1 MFNPLKYFR
10 RRTVGLALGSGGAKG
25 VSHIAVIEYLQSLNI
40 PIHMI
45 AGSSIGAVV
54 GAVYGAGKLGEFK
67 RDLLKMGRKELL
79 SLVDPVFP
87 RSGMV
92 EGKKLVDFMARY
104 IGPEMKIED
113 LSVPLSIIATDY
125 YSGAPVVFRSG
136 CVLDALRASVS
147 IPGVFTPMKLGDTFL
162 IDGGVASPV
171 PLDVVRRMGANLT
184 VAVNLHPTV
193 EQRRLWRM
201 VKRAIGR
208 DEDGGDVRE
217 AGAADIGYLHQ
228 EKEPRNHWLESV
240 ERWLGIGVGKRKEY
254 ELKTPSI
261 FQVISQSI
269 DIMEYMNT
277 TMLLRHYRP
286 TVLIQPELGDIGSL
300 DFTQSRRALEGGY
313 RACEKARGRL
323 VRKIRYW
330 T

>member
-10 RRTVGLALGSGGAKG
+10 RRRVGLALGSGGAKG
-25 VSHIAVIEYLQSLNI
+25 VSHIAVIEFLQSLEI

-54 GAVYGAGKLGEFK
+54 GAVYGAGKLGAFK
-67 RDLLKMGRKELL
+67 RDLLNMGKKELL
-79 SLVDPVFP
+79 ALVDPVFP

-92 EGKKLVDFMARY
+92 EGKKLVAFMARY
-104 IGPEMKIED
+104 IDPKMNIED
-113 LSVPLSIIATDY
+113 LSVPLAIMATDY

-147 IPGVFTPMKLGDTFL
+147 IPGVFTPMKFGDTFL

-171 PLDVVRRMGANLT
+171 PLDVVRRMGASLT

-208 DEDGGDVRE
+208 GDDGDEARE
-217 AGAADIGYLHQ
+217 AAAADIGYLKK
-228 EKEPRNHWLESV
+228 EKEPHNHWIESV
-240 ERWLGIGVGKRKEY
+240 ERWLGVGVSKQKEY

-277 TMLLRHYRP
+277 TMMLRHYRP
-286 TVLIQPELGDIGSL
+286 TVLIQPELAEIGSL
-300 DFTQSRRALEGGY
+300 DFTRARLALDGGY

-323 VRKIRYW
+323 VRKIQYW